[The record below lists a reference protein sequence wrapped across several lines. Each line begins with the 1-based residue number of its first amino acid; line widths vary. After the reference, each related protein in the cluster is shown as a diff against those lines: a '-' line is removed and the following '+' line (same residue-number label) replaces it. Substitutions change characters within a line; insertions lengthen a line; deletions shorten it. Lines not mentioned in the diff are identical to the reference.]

1 MPPYARLSIN
11 RPAKSTVVFVTGKGL
26 EIPYPR
32 SHEASL
38 VINEENDRVLG
49 RGADL
54 PIAAQPSVK
63 ELFANAFIG
72 LPCPKKTTGIRSVI
86 ER

>member
-1 MPPYARLSIN
+1 M
-11 RPAKSTVVFVTGKGL
+11 
-26 EIPYPR
+26 
-32 SHEASL
+32 
-38 VINEENDRVLG
+38 INEENDRVLG

-72 LPCPKKTTGIRSVI
+72 LPCPKKTTGIRLVI